1 MQPGPSSAPV
11 QAQYQPR
18 TASYAQRPPRALP
31 QTVLRP
37 PGASSQST
45 GRGGGGDASPP
56 PACIAFLHA
65 SGVQR
70 WRRRQSSIAAG
81 FSTVGSPANTT
92 GAGCGTA
99 SKATGGSSALASM
112 TAPVHTQHG
121 GVSVGLAVVAHSSV
135 VLNDVPRHDGR
146 PRVGSAG
153 HEHGCRGVVDA
164 PSYAH
169 VRGDIGVVGAERMK
183 LSTTLTA
190 IAPFSEA
197 RARTVRLH
205 VTLVCREVLLSAR

>member
-1 MQPGPSSAPV
+1 MQPGPSSPPV

-99 SKATGGSSALASM
+99 STATGGSSALKAR
-112 TAPVHTQHG
+112 AARWHQ
-121 GVSVGLAVVAHSSV
+121 
-135 VLNDVPRHDGR
+135 
-146 PRVGSAG
+146 PRV
-153 HEHGCRGVVDA
+153 
-164 PSYAH
+164 P
-169 VRGDIGVVGAERMK
+169 
-183 LSTTLTA
+183 
-190 IAPFSEA
+190 
-197 RARTVRLH
+197 
-205 VTLVCREVLLSAR
+205 